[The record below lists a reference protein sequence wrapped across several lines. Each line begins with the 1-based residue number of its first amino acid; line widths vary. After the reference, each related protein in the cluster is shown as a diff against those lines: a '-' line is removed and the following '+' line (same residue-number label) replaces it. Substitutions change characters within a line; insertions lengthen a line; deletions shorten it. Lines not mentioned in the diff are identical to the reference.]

1 MHCNANTLCYLY
13 YEGLLNMPEAG
24 SFAFKLPV
32 PFLGSFC
39 CAFVTMSYRY
49 REKNIANV
57 LNKHFEP
64 IL

>member
-39 CAFVTMSYRY
+39 CAFVTMSYT
-49 REKNIANV
+49 EK
-57 LNKHFEP
+57 K
-64 IL
+64 ILLMF